1 MLKSQDLDGVG
12 GGVGDLTQTASPPAK
27 KRLTDQLLEMGYI
40 SPSQLDLALREK
52 ERTGKFIGEAIV
64 DLGFVSQR
72 VVTALLAGFA
82 ETELINL
89 HQLKISR
96 QALQKV
102 PYAMAK
108 RFKLL
113 PISIEDEQLT
123 VAMVDV
129 YNIVAIDA
137 LEKATHK
144 MIHAVAA
151 TENELLEALELN
163 YAREIP
169 ISAIVD
175 QIMNAKGITEAELES
190 DESPVVRMVDQI
202 IGMGVRKQVT
212 DIHIEP
218 GVKTMRIRMRLDGV
232 MHEEVLMPAQIQ
244 LALIARIKILAKMDV
259 TEKRMPQDGRIQYAL
274 AGKKVDLRV
283 SSLPTQHGES
293 IVMRLLDSSG
303 DKPKLEDLGFSNA
316 SKALFKKAISAPH
329 GIILVTGPTG
339 SGKST
344 TLYAA
349 MGEID
354 TVHRSVFTLEDP
366 IEYDMAGVRQTQIN
380 DEVGMSFASGLRS
393 LLRQDPDVILVGE
406 IRDTETATLAVRAAL
421 TGHMVLSTLHTNN
434 AAGAIPRLI
443 DMGIEPFMLHAGL
456 VAVVA
461 QRLVRKLC
469 PVCKQEIEDAISLLA
484 ELNIPNTDAPV
495 QLWKAVGCADCNQTG
510 YQGRQ
515 GIYEVILI
523 DDRFHDVMVGRFDE
537 RKIYDLARENGTQ
550 TMFEDGIAKAMQGIT
565 TIEEVMR
572 VVK

>member
-1 MLKSQDLDGVG
+1 MPTPNGL
-12 GGVGDLTQTASPPAK
+12 GGVGDLTQVASPPRK

-52 ERTGKFIGEAIV
+52 DRTGKYIGEAIV

-72 VVTALLAGFA
+72 VVTALLAGYA
-82 ETELINL
+82 EAELINL
-89 HQLKISR
+89 HQVKISR
-96 QALQKV
+96 LALQAV

-113 PISIEDEQLT
+113 PISMEGEQLT

-129 YNIVAIDA
+129 YNVVAIDA

-144 MIHAVAA
+144 IINAVAA
-151 TENELLEALELN
+151 TENELVEALELN
-163 YAREIP
+163 YARETP
-169 ISAIVD
+169 ISDVVD

-190 DESPVVRMVDQI
+190 DESPVVRLVDQI
-202 IGMGVRKQVT
+202 IGLGIRNHVT

-218 GVKTMRIRMRLDGV
+218 GVKNMRIRMRLDGV
-232 MHEEVLMPAQIQ
+232 MHEEVLMPSQIQ
-244 LALIARIKILAKMDV
+244 LALIARIKIMAKMDV

-303 DKPKLEDLGFSNA
+303 EKPKLEDLGFSEA
-316 SKALFKKAISAPH
+316 SGALFKKAISAPH

-380 DEVGMSFASGLRS
+380 DEVGMSFGSGLRS

-406 IRDTETATLAVRAAL
+406 IRDSETASLAVRAAL
-421 TGHMVLSTLHTNN
+421 TGHVVLSTLHTNN

-469 PVCKQEIEDAISLLA
+469 PSCKQDIENAADVLQSLAIQ
-484 ELNIPNTDAPV
+484 APTSPV
-495 QLWKAVGCADCNQTG
+495 RLWKAVGCEHCNQTG

-523 DDRFHDVMVGRFDE
+523 DERFHDAVVGRFDA
-537 RKIYDLARENGTQ
+537 RNIYDLAKENGTQ
-550 TMFEDGIAKAMQGIT
+550 TMFEDGIAKALQGIT

>member
-1 MLKSQDLDGVG
+1 MPAPNDLAD
-12 GGVGDLTQTASPPAK
+12 VGDLTQAVSPPRK

-52 ERTGKFIGEAIV
+52 ERTGKYIGEAIV
-64 DLGFVSQR
+64 ELGFVSER
-72 VVTALLAGFA
+72 VVAALLAGFA
-82 ETELINL
+82 EAELINL
-89 HQLKISR
+89 NQVKISR
-96 QALQKV
+96 QALQAV
-102 PYAMAK
+102 PYNIAR

-113 PISIEDEQLT
+113 PISMEGEQLT

-129 YNIVAIDA
+129 YNVVAIDA

-144 MIHAVAA
+144 IINTVAA
-151 TENELLEALELN
+151 IENELLEALELN

-169 ISAIVD
+169 ISDVVD
-175 QIMNAKGITEAELES
+175 QIMSAKGLSEAELES
-190 DESPVVRMVDQI
+190 DTSPVVRLVDQI
-202 IGMGVRKQVT
+202 ISLGVRNHVT

-218 GVKTMRIRMRLDGV
+218 GVKTTRIRMRLDGV

-303 DKPKLEDLGFSNA
+303 DKPKLEDLGFSAA
-316 SKALFKKAISAPH
+316 SEALFKKGISAPH

-366 IEYDMAGVRQTQIN
+366 IEYDMPGVRQTQIN

-406 IRDTETATLAVRAAL
+406 IRDPETALLAVRAAL
-421 TGHMVLSTLHTNN
+421 TGHVVLSTLHTNN

-456 VAVVA
+456 VAIVA
-461 QRLVRKLC
+461 QRLVRTLC
-469 PVCKQEIEDAISLLA
+469 PSCKQEIDDAAKLLQSLAIVAPIS
-484 ELNIPNTDAPV
+484 PV
-495 QLWKAVGCADCNQTG
+495 RLWQAVGCEDCNQTG
-510 YQGRQ
+510 YRGRQ

-523 DDRFHDVMVGRFDE
+523 NDSFHDAVVGSFDA
-537 RKIYDLARENGTQ
+537 RNIYALAKEGGTQ
-550 TMFEDGIAKAMQGIT
+550 TMLEDGIAKAMQGIT
-565 TIEEVMR
+565 TVEEVMR